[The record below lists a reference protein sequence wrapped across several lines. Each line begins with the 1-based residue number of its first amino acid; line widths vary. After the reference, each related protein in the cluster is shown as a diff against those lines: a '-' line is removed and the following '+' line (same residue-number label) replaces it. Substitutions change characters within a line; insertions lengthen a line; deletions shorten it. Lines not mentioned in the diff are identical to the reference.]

1 MKNFQTNY
9 DDSSQLFEN
18 ASLETQSENHLD
30 QKINLNIAILTIS
43 DSRTMDDDKSGNLL
57 YDLVNGSNHHI
68 YERNIV
74 KDDIYEIRK
83 VISSW
88 IYNSDINVIISTG
101 GTGVTGRDGTPEAV
115 EVLFDKKIEG
125 FGEIFRYLS
134 FKKIKNLVA

>member
-1 MKNFQTNY
+1 MDK
-9 DDSSQLFEN
+9 
-18 ASLETQSENHLD
+18 
-30 QKINLNIAILTIS
+30 KINLNIAILTIS

-57 YDLVNGSNHHI
+57 CELVNESNHHI

-88 IYNSDINVIISTG
+88 ICNQDINVIISTG

-115 EVLFDKKIEG
+115 EVLFDKKIAAFFIRKSG
-125 FGEIFRYLS
+125 I
-134 FKKIKNLVA
+134 